1 VIVHFVDI
9 NGIVGTSLFKL
20 SFPNLPSKYN
30 LSNELFCLVYL
41 EGGYRQIM

>member
-20 SFPNLPSKYN
+20 SFPNLPSKYKKKKKKTLLKLLN
-30 LSNELFCLVYL
+30 FNAIFSN
-41 EGGYRQIM
+41 